1 MNYILGIARYAA
13 SGGASLVVVAVIL
26 SAVIFDYLLNEL
38 DLEVEVVVVRIKALL
53 FSSSYY
59 LCVD

>member
-1 MNYILGIARYAA
+1 MNELHTRYAA
-13 SGGASLVVVAVIL
+13 SGGASLVVVAVILSL